1 MGMLVGIL
9 IIASKKDLLIL
20 CKSLILYWSGQRG
33 SNPRPSAWEADAL
46 PTELCPPSLLFDV
59 FYKCSLQ
66 IKYKREIRIVKVNF
80 EFLRFL

>member
-1 MGMLVGIL
+1 
-9 IIASKKDLLIL
+9 
-20 CKSLILYWSGQRG
+20 
-33 SNPRPSAWEADAL
+33 
-46 PTELCPPSLLFDV
+46 V